1 MRREKLKW
9 RVCYGLSKSDHLTDA
24 EVSGYRFQP
33 QRQRHVLEDTL
44 EASDHEKKDTRE
56 AERTKNKTSRNGV
69 NWWRCRTNVL
79 MR

>member
-33 QRQRHVLEDTL
+33 QRQRHVLEDIL
-44 EASDHEKKDTRE
+44 EASDHEKKGSRE
-56 AERTKNKTSRNGV
+56 AERTKKTSRDGV
-69 NWWRCRTNVL
+69 NWWRRRTNLL